1 MKLRAALAVVAA
13 LTVSA
18 CGFRPLYGT
27 SSIPEGAESAF
38 GAIRIAPVPPTNDS
52 DRIGYLVSDALDH
65 ALHTPGHNE
74 AARYELKLALADE
87 RRGLSI
93 QDDSSTTRYNYRLTA
108 DWTLVPVGSS
118 AALASGRAETTSSY
132 NVVDSQY
139 ATQIARKDAEERA
152 AREIAEQIKLRLAV
166 ALIEKSPGEGGAA
179 APPSVQ
185 NP

>member
-1 MKLRAALAVVAA
+1 MRTRAALVLIAA
-13 LTVSA
+13 LALSA

-38 GAIRIAPVPPTNDS
+38 GAIRIAPVAPTNDS
-52 DRIGYLVSDALDH
+52 DRIGYLVSDALDR

-74 AARYELKLALADE
+74 TPTHQLKVTLADE

-108 DWTLVPVGSS
+108 EWTLTPADSEAV
-118 AALASGRAETTSSY
+118 LASGRAETTASY

-139 ATQIARKDAEERA
+139 ATLAARKDAEERA

-166 ALIEKSPGEGGAA
+166 ALMRKD
-179 APPSVQ
+179 
-185 NP
+185 